1 MPVSIRPH
9 GDLGKGSTIA
19 SVDAKGGGCCSGGD
33 AGGHGQGET
42 EVGNGQ
48 AQQSTGSGTLRGAAS
63 GGGSGDS
70 CAALLPVRQA
80 PSQQSPS
87 PSALSVRTAPTTRA
101 PQVFLCT
108 HRLFLSCRRA
118 SERPHTVS
126 NFVWQV
132 GSQECSQ
139 DASSLG
145 AEGEEFLKQAINLEA
160 ASYGDLARESR
171 GGQSLSVAAAMLEQK
186 EIPNATTSEAL
197 QGEAVDEVGQ
207 DGATNGARKRRRGA
221 AA

>member
-48 AQQSTGSGTLRGAAS
+48 AQQSTGSGTMRGAAS

-87 PSALSVRTAPTTRA
+87 PSALS
-101 PQVFLCT
+101 
-108 HRLFLSCRRA
+108 
-118 SERPHTVS
+118 
-126 NFVWQV
+126 V

-171 GGQSLSVAAAMLEQK
+171 GGQSLSVAAAYAETHAKLE
-186 EIPNATTSEAL
+186 PNATTSEAL
-197 QGEAVDEVGQ
+197 QGEAVGEVGQ
-207 DGATNGARKRRRGA
+207 EGATNGARKRRRGA
-221 AA
+221 YAMLKEADEVEKALDGK

>member
-63 GGGSGDS
+63 GRGSGDS

-87 PSALSVRTAPTTRA
+87 PSALS
-101 PQVFLCT
+101 
-108 HRLFLSCRRA
+108 
-118 SERPHTVS
+118 
-126 NFVWQV
+126 V

-171 GGQSLSVAAAMLEQK
+171 EGQSLSVAAAMLEQK

>member
-1 MPVSIRPH
+1 M
-9 GDLGKGSTIA
+9 
-19 SVDAKGGGCCSGGD
+19 
-33 AGGHGQGET
+33 
-42 EVGNGQ
+42 
-48 AQQSTGSGTLRGAAS
+48 
-63 GGGSGDS
+63 
-70 CAALLPVRQA
+70 
-80 PSQQSPS
+80 
-87 PSALSVRTAPTTRA
+87 
-101 PQVFLCT
+101 
-108 HRLFLSCRRA
+108 
-118 SERPHTVS
+118 
-126 NFVWQV
+126 WQV

-171 GGQSLSVAAAMLEQK
+171 GGQSLSVAAAYAETHAKLE
-186 EIPNATTSEAL
+186 PNATTSEAL